1 MTLFNAVLVKSKHQ
15 CAAGRFGIGI
25 CGFLAVLLL
34 AQSVNAKMGLGNIRS
49 GIKMDGNV
57 VRFSADNADL
67 QLEFCTSSMVRVRSS
82 WNRSFDDD
90 KSLGLMVTKDNW
102 RAVDIQST
110 EEKAF
115 FEFET
120 KDLKVRV
127 YKSPLLLEF
136 YSSDGKLLSTERM
149 EGESLGMRQTEDG
162 VFARKKLH
170 DDEQFFGFGQR
181 MDFVNQR
188 GKQLT
193 LTVGRGIG
201 RPHIIGAYNILEANY
216 SPVPFFM
223 STRGYGIF
231 FHTPYTT
238 NWDMGYSSP
247 DAYSFQAEGGEMDYY
262 FMYGPSFPKI
272 LNLYTS
278 VTGKSPLLPK
288 FAHGL
293 HVGTYSGGTWG
304 YEEHTSTD
312 YVVNLGRK
320 FRDKDIPVDLLHLDS
335 TWRMFG
341 EHGGSGATTFEWR
354 ETFHN
359 PEAMFDQLYDM
370 GYSMVGVHVR
380 PRYDNGKKYKLLDQA
395 REEGMVYPEP
405 NNSGE
410 FVNFFDAAAVDWWWK
425 NAAMKVVSQGAMF
438 FKTDEGSA
446 FGRKA
451 NESNKTG
458 PTGEE
463 AERLHNLF
471 PIAYAKAPFER
482 FSEHNNM
489 RGFNVTREGY
499 AGIQRYPYIWAGDWP
514 SEWQYF
520 KPVIRAGLNIGLSGV
535 GYWSHNMGGF
545 EHKADPELY
554 IRWTQFGLF
563 SPIAHLFGMDHPG
576 YKEPWNYGEQAE
588 RIFKKYDR
596 MRYRF
601 IPYIYSE
608 AYSMHKTGMPMM
620 RALVLEYQGDP
631 NVHDIDDQYLF
642 GSNLLIAP
650 VMTKGAQTRVV
661 YLPEGTWYDY
671 WSGKPYAGR
680 RYHNIVTPL
689 ETLPIFVKAG
699 AILPQQRVMNL
710 GNETAESL
718 TLEIF
723 PYGESSYE
731 IYDDDGKSKDYESGE
746 HAITKVIASDDAART
761 VIKVHAPHGDYK
773 LPARSYTLKIRSSTA
788 PKSVKE
794 GSNRLPSFATEAEYQ
809 QNQQQSGWFF
819 DADAGELYVRPGGN
833 SKKDITVAIA
843 K

>member
-1 MTLFNAVLVKSKHQ
+1 MQIFSTVWVFSLLIS
-15 CAAGRFGIGI
+15 
-25 CGFLAVLLL
+25 LLL
-34 AQSVNAKMGLGNIRS
+34 AQSINAQAGLGNIQS
-49 GIKMDGNV
+49 DFKMDGNI
-57 VRFSADNADL
+57 VRFSADNADI
-67 QLEFCTSSMVRVRSS
+67 QIEFCKDSMVRVRSS
-82 WNRSFDDD
+82 WDREFDDD
-90 KSLGLMVTKDNW
+90 KSLGLMVTKYDW
-102 RAVDIQST
+102 PPVDIRST
-110 EEKAF
+110 EEE
-115 FEFET
+115 EFYELKT
-120 KDLKVRV
+120 KDLTVRV
-127 YKSPLLLEF
+127 YKSPPLVEF
-136 YSSDGKLLSTERM
+136 YSSKGKLLSTERIDSNSTGIIQ
-149 EGESLGMRQTEDG
+149 EQDG
-162 VFARKKLH
+162 ISVRKKLH
-170 DDEQFFGFGQR
+170 DNEQFFGFGQR
-181 MDFVNQR
+181 MDFVNQH
-188 GKQLT
+188 GKKLN

-201 RPHIIGAYNILEANY
+201 LPHIVGAYNILEANY
-216 SPVPFFM
+216 SPIPFFM

-238 NWDMGYSSP
+238 NWDMGHSNP
-247 DAYSFQAEGGEMDYY
+247 EAYSFQAEGGEMDYY
-262 FMYGPSFPKI
+262 FMYGPDFPAI

-304 YEEHTSTD
+304 YEEHTSTE

-320 FRDKDIPVDLLHLDS
+320 FREKGIPADLLHLDS

-354 ETFHN
+354 KTFDN
-359 PEAMFDQLYDM
+359 PEAMFDELYEM
-370 GYSMVGVHVR
+370 GYSMIGVHVR
-380 PRYDNGKKYKLLDQA
+380 PRYDNGEKYNLLDQA
-395 REEGMVYPEP
+395 REAGMVYPEP
-405 NNSGE
+405 NKSGE
-410 FVNFFDAAAVDWWWK
+410 FVNFFDAAAVDWWWD
-425 NAAMKVVSQGAMF
+425 NAAIKVVSQGAMF

-451 NESNKTG
+451 NESDKTG

-482 FSEHNNM
+482 FSEHNGM
-489 RGFNVTREGY
+489 RGFNLTREGY

-576 YKEPWNYGEQAE
+576 YKEPWNYGEEAE

-608 AYSMHKTGMPMM
+608 AYRMHKTGMPIM
-620 RALVLEYQGDP
+620 RALVLEYQRDE
-631 NVHDIDDQYLF
+631 NVYDIDDQYLF

-650 VMTKGAQTRVV
+650 VTTKGAKTRVV

-671 WSGKPYAGR
+671 WSGKPYEGR

-689 ETLPIFVKAG
+689 EKLPIFVKAG
-699 AILPQQRVMNL
+699 GILPQQRVLNL
-710 GNETAESL
+710 GHETAETI

-723 PYGESSYE
+723 PDGESSYA
-731 IYDDDGKSKDYESGE
+731 IYDDDGKSKEYEEGE
-746 HAITKVIASDDAART
+746 YAITRVTASEDAVQT
-761 VIKVHAPHGDYK
+761 VIKVEASRGAYE
-773 LPARSYTLKIRSSTA
+773 LPERSYRLKIHSNAAPRSIR
-788 PKSVKE
+788 E
-794 GSNRLPSFATEAEYQ
+794 GSNQLRSFSTESEYDKNQRHAGWYFNKEVRELDVRL
-809 QNQQQSGWFF
+809 
-819 DADAGELYVRPGGN
+819 GG
-833 SKKDITVAIA
+833 SSRKDITVIIS